1 MRSRWVNRNVDLAGL
16 SKRIEE
22 FFKSKA
28 FEVLVEGSKE
38 EFKVIGVLR
47 VGDRPRSS
55 FVSINGNPK
64 DFIVGFSGDQRSRLS
79 QFLTPLITMFG
90 GGALILERL
99 QSQEFY
105 DKLETEFWAVVEN
118 AVDQTA
124 AT

>member
-1 MRSRWVNRNVDLAGL
+1 
-16 SKRIEE
+16 
-22 FFKSKA
+22 
-28 FEVLVEGSKE
+28 
-38 EFKVIGVLR
+38 
-47 VGDRPRSS
+47 
-55 FVSINGNPK
+55 
-64 DFIVGFSGDQRSRLS
+64 
-79 QFLTPLITMFG
+79 MFG

>member
-1 MRSRWVNRNVDLAGL
+1 LQSRWVNRNVDLAGL

-38 EFKVIGVLR
+38 EFRVMGVLR
-47 VGDRPRSS
+47 VGDRLRSS
-55 FVSINGNPK
+55 FVSINGNPN

-90 GGALILERL
+90 GGFLILERL

-105 DKLETEFWAVVEN
+105 DRLETEFWAVVEN
-118 AVDQTA
+118 AVNQTA